1 MSATILSAC
10 GLSDLWKYVFNSM
23 ECHIQCCR
31 DFITCD
37 LKTNE
42 IEVEQE
48 PDNKCTVI
56 ELLNEF
62 CMPVDS
68 DSCDDDQ

>member
-1 MSATILSAC
+1 MSATILYAC

-23 ECHIQCCR
+23 ECHLNCCR
-31 DFITCD
+31 DYITCD

-42 IEVEQE
+42 VEVL
-48 PDNKCTVI
+48 PDNNKCTVI

-68 DSCDDDQ
+68 ESCDDDQ

>member
-1 MSATILSAC
+1 MSAAILSAC
-10 GLSDLWKYVFNSM
+10 GFSDLWKYVCNSM

-42 IEVEQE
+42 IEVEQ
-48 PDNKCTVI
+48 DNNKCTVI